1 MELNDSVDTQ
11 LWQCPDL
18 TMFKYYH
25 LHQWRHVKV
34 R

>member
-1 MELNDSVDTQ
+1 MELNDRVQTQ

-18 TMFKYYH
+18 TMFKYH
-25 LHQWRHVKV
+25 LYQWCHDKV